1 MHVARELILLI
12 GLAAT
17 SLHSAVAAPNLDG
30 TWAGSGYVI
39 PKSGD
44 RQSIRC
50 RVRYSRQSNTV
61 FSVSATCAGST
72 ANVVQ
77 TGEVLEVGVGRFAGD
92 LYNPQFDVSGR
103 VRVQVS
109 GNRQTVTFFGAQG
122 KGTLSLVRQ

>member
-1 MHVARELILLI
+1 M
-12 GLAAT
+12 
-17 SLHSAVAAPNLDG
+17 
-30 TWAGSGYVI
+30 
-39 PKSGD
+39 
-44 RQSIRC
+44 
-50 RVRYSRQSNTV
+50 
-61 FSVSATCAGST
+61 
-72 ANVVQ
+72 Q